1 MSIRLQYVSSNG
13 ESFDL
18 LSWDGLKLKKANFHK
33 YSWNPN
39 AAAKQYGVK
48 LNYFMKDAQEYTATI
63 YFKGS
68 DETRRERVESFHAC
82 TEYDISHQTPGRI
95 YWGADY
101 IECYIRTSSTY
112 PDEQTDIY
120 TVNDITIYCPY
131 PFWIEEQSISINPI
145 IGNAGRPTDKGYP
158 SDRTVPFSYPYL
170 YSYPISKTATYME
183 IDHYADSAFKMVVYG
198 PTSGVNINIAGN
210 VYAVEQALRSNQY
223 MIIDSRRNTPA
234 DKKCYVVSESGIVTN
249 TFNYRNPAYELFKPI
264 PPGDV
269 IINYARTYGIELTV
283 YKERSEPRC
292 LN

>member
-1 MSIRLQYVSSNG
+1 MRLQYISSNG
-13 ESFDL
+13 TSFDL
-18 LSWDGLKLKKANFHK
+18 LSWEGLKLKTANFHK
-33 YSWNPN
+33 YSWGVN
-39 AAAKQYGVK
+39 ASAKQYGVK
-48 LNYFMKDAQEYTATI
+48 LNYFTKEAQEYTATI
-63 YFKGS
+63 YFRGAYNSRKVK
-68 DETRRERVESFHAC
+68 VESFHAC

-95 YWGADY
+95 YWGSDY
-101 IECYIRTSSTY
+101 IDCYVRVSSTY
-112 PDEQTDIY
+112 PDGDY

-131 PFWIEEQSISINPI
+131 PFWIEEQTLSINPI
-145 IGNAGRPTDKGYP
+145 IGSTGRVTDKGYP
-158 SDRTVPFSYPYL
+158 ADRATPYTYPYE
-170 YSYPISKTATYME
+170 YSYPISKNATYMN

-210 VYAVEQALRSNQY
+210 IYAVDHALRSNQY

-234 DKKCYVVSESGIVTN
+234 DKRCYIVSESGIVTN
-249 TFNYRNPAYELFKPI
+249 AFNYRDPEHPLFKPI